1 MCPISPKPTRSTVSL
16 ANPIDPSFDAINQLL
31 NYLSLGNEKTA
42 MQTSKRG
49 VGIVEGANVKI
60 GDGCAVWNYV
70 VIGDNTKIG
79 DGTIIGS
86 FVDLGKD
93 VTIGRNCN
101 IQAHVTISNGCVL
114 GDNVFI
120 APNSSLLNDKY
131 PKGPFMTPPV
141 IKAGA
146 AIGGGVTILPNVTVG
161 ERAVVG
167 GGSVVT
173 KDVSPE
179 TVVAGCPAK
188 KVMSLQEFEQKRE
201 VFLAEKRKGLL

>member
-1 MCPISPKPTRSTVSL
+1 
-16 ANPIDPSFDAINQLL
+16 
-31 NYLSLGNEKTA
+31 

-49 VGIVEGANVKI
+49 VGIIEGKHVQI
-60 GDGCAVWNYV
+60 GQGCAVWNYV

-79 DGTIIGS
+79 DGCVIGS

-93 VTIGRNCN
+93 VVLGRNCN

-131 PKGPFMTPPV
+131 PMSGFMTPPK
-141 IKAGA
+141 ICDDAT
-146 AIGGGVTILPNVTVG
+146 IGGGVTILPNVTVG
-161 ERAVVG
+161 EKAVVG
-167 GGSVVT
+167 GGSVVA
-173 KDVSPE
+173 KNVPDR

-188 KVMSLQEFEQKRE
+188 KVMTLKEFEAKRE
-201 VFLAEKRKGLL
+201 EFLSEKQRVGQ

>member
-1 MCPISPKPTRSTVSL
+1 
-16 ANPIDPSFDAINQLL
+16 
-31 NYLSLGNEKTA
+31 

-49 VGIVEGANVKI
+49 VGIVEGKNVQI
-60 GDGCAVWNYV
+60 GEGCAIWNYV

-79 DGTIIGS
+79 DNCIIGS

-93 VTIGRNCN
+93 VVLGKNCN

-131 PKGPFMTPPV
+131 PKSTFMTPPV
-141 IKAGA
+141 IKDGA

-161 ERAVVG
+161 EKAVVG

-173 KDVSPE
+173 KDVSAKS
-179 TVVAGCPAK
+179 VVTGCPAK
-188 KVMSLQEFEQKRE
+188 KVMTLQQFEAKRE
-201 VFLAEKRKGLL
+201 EFLAEKRKVK

>member
-1 MCPISPKPTRSTVSL
+1 
-16 ANPIDPSFDAINQLL
+16 
-31 NYLSLGNEKTA
+31 
-42 MQTSKRG
+42 MQNSKRG
-49 VGIVEGANVKI
+49 VGIVEGKNVQI
-60 GDGCAVWNYV
+60 GKDCAIWNYV

-79 DGTIIGS
+79 DNTIIGS

-93 VTIGRNCN
+93 VSIGKNCN
-101 IQAHVTISNGCVL
+101 IQAHVTISNGCIL

-131 PKGPFMTPPV
+131 PKSTYMTPPI
-141 IKAGA
+141 IKDGA

-161 ERAVVG
+161 EKAVVG

-173 KDVSPE
+173 KNVPPK

-188 KVMSLQEFEQKRE
+188 KVMTLTEFEAKRE
-201 VFLAEKRKGLL
+201 EFLAGKRRVKQ